1 MLFHLVLTVL
11 NSTKLLQSIYYP
23 IPSRVTQ
30 FDGEIP
36 RSQFMLIIVLI
47 PFNCCNGKWQSKQ

>member
-1 MLFHLVLTVL
+1 MLIAI
-11 NSTKLLQSIYYP
+11 NKLCIILLSNIYIDTYYIYQ

-36 RSQFMLIIVLI
+36 RSQFMLIIVLM
-47 PFNCCNGKWQSKQ
+47 PFSCCKGK